1 MDPQEQSRRV
11 AAVFD
16 RAAAT
21 YEAVDVD
28 WFNPIAA
35 GLVRELAP
43 EPDERAL
50 DIGCGRGAALLPIA
64 RAVGPGGHVTGFDL
78 SAQMVALTQAD
89 VDAEGLA
96 NVDLQVLDASDPGLP
111 QGTYDLIACSLVA
124 FFLPDPAS
132 AIVGWHDLLK
142 PGGRLGLSTF
152 GERDPAWVELDAVFK
167 PYLPPQ
173 MRDARTSGEAGPFG
187 SDAGVEGLL
196 PERWLPRRCGR
207 PTQPISVTFQDA
219 EQWHTWSW
227 SHGQRAMWE
236 FVPEGERAAVKATAF
251 ECLPTSRTTTA
262 GSTSPRGSA
271 TPWVSAADV

>member
-1 MDPQEQSRRV
+1 MGPSEQSLRV

-16 RAAAT
+16 RVAAT
-21 YEAVDVD
+21 YEAVDVA

-64 RAVGPGGHVTGFDL
+64 RAVGPDGHVTGFDI

-89 VDAEGLA
+89 VEAEGLT

-132 AIVGWHDLLK
+132 AIAGWHDLLK

-152 GERDPAWVELDAVFK
+152 AERHPAWVELDAVFK

-196 PERWLPRRCGR
+196 RAAGFHEVR
-207 PTQPISVTFQDA
+207 TTHESISVTFQDA

-236 FVPEGERAAVKATAF
+236 FVPEDERPAVKATAF
-251 ECLPTSRTTTA
+251 ECLA
-262 GSTSPRGSA
+262 GVTDDDGRIHLTQGVRY
-271 TPWVSAADV
+271 TLGVRV

>member
-16 RAAAT
+16 RVAAT

-43 EPDERAL
+43 KPDERAL

-64 RAVGPGGHVTGFDL
+64 RAVGPGGHATGFDI

-89 VDAEGLA
+89 VDAEGLT

-111 QGTYDLIACSLVA
+111 LGTYDLIACSLVA
-124 FFLPDPAS
+124 FFLPDPAA
-132 AIVGWHDLLK
+132 AIASWHDLLK

-152 GERDPAWVELDAVFK
+152 AERHPAWVELDAVFK

-173 MRDARTSGEAGPFG
+173 MRDARTTGESGPFG

-196 PERWLPRRCGR
+196 RAAGLHEVR
-207 PTQPISVTFQDA
+207 TTHEPISVTFQDA

-236 FVPEGERAAVKATAF
+236 FVPEGERSAVKATAF
-251 ECLPTSRTTTA
+251 QCLA
-262 GSTSPRGSA
+262 GVTDDDGRIHLTQGVRY
-271 TPWVSAADV
+271 TLGDR

>member
-16 RAAAT
+16 RVAAT

-35 GLVRELAP
+35 GLVGELAP
-43 EPDERAL
+43 VADEWAL
-50 DIGCGRGAALLPIA
+50 DVGCGRGAALLPIA

-78 SAQMVALTQAD
+78 SSQMIELTRAD
-89 VDAEGLA
+89 VDAEGLT

-111 QGTYDLIACSLVA
+111 QGTYDLISCSLVA

-132 AIVGWHDLLK
+132 AIAGWRGLLK
-142 PGGRLGLSTF
+142 TGGRIGLSTF
-152 GERDPAWVELDAVFK
+152 GERDRAWVELDGVFK

-187 SDAGVEGLL
+187 SDAGVETLL
-196 PERWLPRRCGR
+196 REAGFRRLR
-207 PTQPISVTFQDA
+207 TTKVPISVTFKDA
-219 EQWHTWSW
+219 EHWHTWSW

-236 FVPEGERAAVKATAF
+236 FVPEGERASVKATAF
-251 ECLPTSRTTTA
+251 ECL
-262 GSTSPRGSA
+262 
-271 TPWVSAADV
+271 ADVTDDDGRVHLTQGVRYTLGDA